1 MTAPS
6 HPAPVSRRLA
16 PVLFALI
23 MSTLLSGLM
32 SAAITLVNTGAGAGF
47 LVRWLWA
54 YGLAWVM
61 AFPLVT
67 LLAPQVRR
75 LVDALTAEPVRP
87 SLSTGSPS

>member
-1 MTAPS
+1 MIAPF

-32 SAAITLVNTGAGAGF
+32 SAAITLVNTGVGAGF
-47 LVRWLWA
+47 LARWLSA
-54 YGLAWVM
+54 YGLAWAM
-61 AFPLVT
+61 AFPLMT
-67 LLAPQVRR
+67 LLARPVRR
-75 LVDALTAEPVRP
+75 LVDALTAEPARP